1 MPNRLRILCFSLL
14 LSLPF
19 ASKATH
25 IVGGEMT
32 YTCLG
37 NNFYELKLTIFRDCF
52 NGVPWFDN
60 PASIGI
66 FLNSNNTLYNEILVN
81 LDPVLN
87 DTLNPDLG
95 SECFV
100 APPNVCV
107 HTTTYTTTAFLPF
120 NPQGYHI
127 VYQRCCRNNT
137 ISNLIAPQDVGATY
151 SIVIGPQALLECNS
165 SPVFNNWPPLY
176 LCVNQPFAIDQS
188 AVDPDGDSLVYKL
201 CDPFTGATPTFPIPQ
216 PPNAPPYSAVPWL
229 FPYGV
234 NNQIGGTPAMTIDPV
249 TGLLTG
255 KPDVIGQFVIGICVE
270 EYRNGV
276 LIGSKRRDYQVNI
289 GVCDIATAAFFAPEI
304 ICESFTVSLQN
315 QSQSA
320 DNFIWYFNDP
330 NNPGATSTLPNPTY
344 TYSDSGLYNIVLIA
358 EPGSVCSDT
367 FSAEVHILLN
377 SLFANFNVV
386 NADCAD
392 SLTIDV
398 VDSSIDTISNIANWE
413 WTLTQGSN
421 IWTTMEQNPSFVLH
435 EPGEALLTLIVTA
448 DNGCM
453 DTLEQTFPVFFIEDP
468 LLDDSTDI
476 CFGNGNVQLNPDG
489 AFPGAIYN
497 WTPPDNLDNPN
508 SPNPIANPT
517 ETTTYTVSIDDAN
530 GFCHVEKTVT
540 IIVSPSVTVTPI
552 LDTIL
557 QGQSVPI
564 LASYDPSY
572 TYSWSPADWLD
583 NANIND
589 PTSTPE
595 EDVTYV
601 LTVTDS
607 NGCVVERTVV
617 IVVLTLCE
625 EPYVFIPTGFT
636 PNNDGKNDTFR
647 VIGNNLSEAYLVVY
661 NRWGEKIFESNDP
674 NVGWDGT
681 YQGKLLPPDAYGFY
695 AEVTCLGGLRFVKK
709 GNITLIR

>member
-1 MPNRLRILCFSLL
+1 MPNRLRNLCFLVFLL
-14 LSLPF
+14 LPF
-19 ASKATH
+19 LSKATH

-37 NNFYELKLTIFRDCF
+37 NNLYEIKLTIFRDCY

-66 FLNSNNTLYNEILVN
+66 FRNSNNSLFDEILI
-81 LDPVLN
+81 DTIGSLN

-107 HTTTYTTTAFLPF
+107 HTTSYTTTAFLPF
-120 NPQGYHI
+120 EPLGYHI

-137 ISNLIAPQDVGATY
+137 ISNLIAPEDVGATY
-151 SIVIGPQALLECNS
+151 SIIIGPQALLECNS

-176 LCVNQPFAIDQS
+176 LCVNQPFSIDQS
-188 AVDPDGDSLVYKL
+188 AVDPDGDSLAYKL
-201 CDPFTGATPTFPIPQ
+201 CDPFNGASVISPIPQ
-216 PPNAPPYSAVPWL
+216 PPNAPPYFPVPWL
-229 FPYGV
+229 SPYNV
-234 NNQIGGTPAMTIDPV
+234 NNQIGGTPPMTIDPV

-255 KPDVIGQFVIGICVE
+255 MPNTIGQFVIGICVE

-304 ICESFTVSLQN
+304 LCESFTVSTQN
-315 QSQSA
+315 QSLSA
-320 DNFIWYFNDP
+320 DDFIWYFNDP

-358 EPGSVCSDT
+358 EPGTVCSDT
-367 FSAEVHILLN
+367 FSAQVHILYN

-398 VDSSIDTISNIANWE
+398 VDSSIDTISNIASWQ
-413 WTLTQGSN
+413 WTLTQGANTWS
-421 IWTTMEQNPSFVLH
+421 TMEQSPSFVLH
-435 EPGEALLTLIVTA
+435 EPGNALLTLIVTA
-448 DNGCM
+448 ENGCM
-453 DTLEQTFPVFFIEDP
+453 DTLQQNFPVFFIEDP
-468 LLDDSTDI
+468 LLEDSTDI
-476 CFGNGNVQLNPDG
+476 CIGDGDVQLNPDG
-489 AFPGAIYN
+489 AFPGATYN
-497 WTPPDNLDNPN
+497 WSPPDNLDNPN

-517 ETTTYTVSIDDAN
+517 ATTTYTVSIDDAN

-540 IIVSPSVTVTPI
+540 IIVSPEVTVTPV

-564 LASYDPSY
+564 LASYDPNY
-572 TYSWSPADWLD
+572 TYTWSPADWLD
-583 NANIND
+583 NTNINN
-589 PTSTPE
+589 PISTPE
-595 EDVTYV
+595 QDVTYT
-601 LTVTDS
+601 LIVTDS

-625 EPYVFIPTGFT
+625 EPFVFIPTGFT
-636 PNNDGKNDTFR
+636 PNGDGKNDQFR
-647 VIGNNLSEAYLVVY
+647 VVGNNLAEVHLVVY
-661 NRWGEKIFESNDP
+661 DRWGEKVFETNDP
-674 NVGWDGT
+674 TQGWGGT
-681 YQGKLLPPDAYGFY
+681 YKGKLLPPDAYGFY
-695 AEVTCLGGLRFVKK
+695 AEVTCFGGLTFFKK
-709 GNITLIR
+709 GNVTLVR

>member
-37 NNFYELKLTIFRDCF
+37 NNLYEIKLTIFRDCY
-52 NGVPWFDN
+52 NGVPWFDD

-66 FLNSNNTLYNEILVN
+66 FRNSNNSLFLEIQI
-81 LDPVLN
+81 DTIAALN
-87 DTLNPDLG
+87 DTLNPELG

-100 APPNVCV
+100 LPPNVCV
-107 HTTTYTTTAFLPF
+107 HTMSYTGTAFIPF
-120 NPQGYHI
+120 DPQGYHI
-127 VYQRCCRNNT
+127 VYQRCCRNIT
-137 ISNLIAPQDVGATY
+137 ISNLIAPEDVGATY
-151 SIVIGPQALLECNS
+151 SIIIGPQALQECNS
-165 SPVFNNWPPLY
+165 SPVFNNWPPLF

-188 AVDPDGDSLVYKL
+188 AVDPDGDSLAYRL
-201 CDPFTGATPTFPIPQ
+201 CDPFTGADPIFPIPQ
-216 PPNAPPYSAVPWL
+216 PPNPPPYSPVPWL
-229 FPYGV
+229 APYNV
-234 NNQIGGTPAMTIDPV
+234 NNQIGGTPAMAIDPIS
-249 TGLLTG
+249 GLLTG
-255 KPDVIGQFVIGICVE
+255 KPDVVGQFVIGICVDE
-270 EYRNGV
+270 FRNGV

-289 GVCDIATAAFFAPEI
+289 GICDIATAAFFAPKI
-304 ICESFTVSLQN
+304 ICESFTVSTQN

-320 DNFIWYFNDP
+320 NDFIWYFNDP
-330 NNPGATSTLPNPTY
+330 NNPVATSTLPNPTY
-344 TYSDSGLYNIVLIA
+344 TYSDSGLYTIVLIA
-358 EPGSVCSDT
+358 EPGTVCSDT
-367 FSAEVHILLN
+367 FSADVHILLN
-377 SLFANFNVV
+377 SLFANFSVV

-392 SLTIDV
+392 SLSIDV

-413 WTLTQGSN
+413 WTLTQGTNS
-421 IWTTMEQNPSFVLH
+421 WTTMDQNPSFVLH
-435 EPGEALLTLIVTA
+435 DPGDALLTLIVTA

-453 DTLEQTFPVFFIEDP
+453 DTLQQNFPVFFIEDP

-489 AFPGAIYN
+489 AFPGATYN
-497 WTPPDNLDNPN
+497 WTPPENLDNPN

-540 IIVSPSVTVTPI
+540 IIVSPDVSVTPV

-564 LASYDPSY
+564 LATYDPSY
-572 TYSWSPADWLD
+572 TYSWSPANWLD
-583 NANIND
+583 NADIND
-589 PTSTPE
+589 PTSTPD
-595 EDVTYV
+595 EDVTYI

-617 IVVLTLCE
+617 IVVLALCE

-636 PNNDGKNDTFR
+636 PNNDGKNDVFH
-647 VIGNNLSEAYLVVY
+647 VIGNNLAEVHLIVY

-674 NVGWDGT
+674 SVGWDGT
-681 YQGKLLPPDAYGFY
+681 YKGKLLPPDAYGFY
-695 AEVTCLGGLRFVKK
+695 AEVTCLGGLKFFKK
-709 GNITLIR
+709 GNVTLVR

>member
-37 NNFYELKLTIFRDCF
+37 NNFYELKLSIFRDCF
-52 NGVPWFDN
+52 NGVPFFDN

-176 LCVNQPFAIDQS
+176 LCVNKPFAIDQS

-234 NNQIGGTPAMTIDPV
+234 NNQIGGTPAMAIDPV

-255 KPDVIGQFVIGICVE
+255 NPDVIGQFVIGICVE

-304 ICESFTVSLQN
+304 ICESFTVGLQN

-344 TYSDSGLYNIVLIA
+344 TYSDSGLYTIVLIA

-367 FSAEVHILLN
+367 FSADVHILLN

-421 IWTTMEQNPSFVLH
+421 NWTTTEQNPSFVLH
-435 EPGEALLTLIVTA
+435 EPGDALLTLIVTA

-489 AFPGAIYN
+489 AFPGATYN
-497 WTPPDNLDNPN
+497 WTPPENLDNPN

-540 IIVSPSVTVTPI
+540 IIVSPDVTVTPVI
-552 LDTIL
+552 DTIL

-564 LASYDPSY
+564 FASFDPSY
-572 TYSWSPADWLD
+572 TYSWSPSNWLD
-583 NANIND
+583 FTNTND
-589 PTSTPE
+589 PTSIPE

-636 PNNDGKNDTFR
+636 PNNDGKNDSFG
-647 VIGNNLSEAYLVVY
+647 VIGNNLSEVYLVVY

-674 NVGWDGT
+674 SVGWDGT

-709 GNITLIR
+709 GNITLVR

>member
-1 MPNRLRILCFSLL
+1 MPNRLRILCFTLL

-37 NNFYELKLTIFRDCF
+37 NNQYEIKFTIFRDCY
-52 NGVPWFDN
+52 NGNPWFDN

-66 FLNSNNTLYNEILVN
+66 FKNSTNSLFQQILI
-81 LDPVLN
+81 DTIGTLN

-107 HTTTYTTTAFLPF
+107 HTTYYTAIVSLPF
-120 NPQGYHI
+120 STGGYHLA
-127 VYQRCCRNNT
+127 YQRCCRNAT
-137 ISNLIAPQDVGATY
+137 ISNISMPDAVGATY
-151 SIVIGPQALLECNS
+151 SIIISEQALLECNS
-165 SPVFNNWPPLY
+165 SPIFNDWPPLY
-176 LCVNQPFAIDQS
+176 LCVNKPFAIDQS
-188 AVDPDGDSLVYKL
+188 ANDPDGDSLVYRL
-201 CDPFTGATPTFPIPQ
+201 CDPFLGGDIVNNKPQ
-216 PPNAPPYSAVPWL
+216 PPAAPPYNIVPWL
-229 FPYGV
+229 PPYNV
-234 NNQIGGTPAMTIDPV
+234 NNQIGGTPAMAIDPV

-255 KPDVIGQFVIGICVE
+255 NPDVIGQFVIGICVE

-304 ICESFTVSLQN
+304 ICESFTVGLQN

-344 TYSDSGLYNIVLIA
+344 TYSDSGLYTIVLIA

-398 VDSSIDTISNIANWE
+398 VDSSIDTISNIANWQ

-421 IWTTMEQNPSFVLH
+421 NWTTTEQNPSFVLH
-435 EPGEALLTLIVTA
+435 EPGDALLTLIVTA

-489 AFPGAIYN
+489 AFPGATYN

-540 IIVSPSVTVTPI
+540 IIVSPDVSVTPLI
-552 LDTIL
+552 DTIL
-557 QGQSVPI
+557 QGQSVP
-564 LASYDPSY
+564 LFASFDPSY
-572 TYSWSPADWLD
+572 SYSWSPSNWLD
-583 NANIND
+583 LTNIND

-636 PNNDGKNDTFR
+636 PNNDGKNDSFR
-647 VIGNNLSEAYLVVY
+647 VIGNNLSEVYLVVY

-709 GNITLIR
+709 GNITLVR